1 MYLYG
6 VVNLLIMG
14 QRITQTIYTCDV
26 CGETPEDG
34 EYLWHMNNQV
44 WCDSC
49 CDKIENEEIEHP

>member
-1 MYLYG
+1 
-6 VVNLLIMG
+6 MG
-14 QRITQTIYTCDV
+14 HRITQTIYTCDV